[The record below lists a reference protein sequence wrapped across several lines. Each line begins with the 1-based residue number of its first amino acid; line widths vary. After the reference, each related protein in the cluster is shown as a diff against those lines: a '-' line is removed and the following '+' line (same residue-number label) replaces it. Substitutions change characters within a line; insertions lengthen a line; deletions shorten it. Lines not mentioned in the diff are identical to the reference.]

1 MQITINCCIEIG
13 GTKMIKLSM
22 AGMVKQIDNNTVTI
36 DTDGELNQV
45 IFSSLQDIK
54 SIKAGQNIK
63 FYAEIINEVLE
74 ELVIY
79 GYLSKNVRLF
89 VSQFES
95 VPGVGRKCAMEIY
108 NTLTERGMSMND
120 ICFEISAGNAAL
132 LSTIN
137 GIGPKAAQR
146 IIDSLQNSIIAFSDS
161 KTKQNSNLLVE
172 AKEIL
177 LSLGFVQSDIENAI
191 SEVKINLEGSAM
203 EIVENVV
210 SVLQ

>member
-1 MQITINCCIEIG
+1 
-13 GTKMIKLSM
+13 MIKLSM
-22 AGMVKQIDNNTVTI
+22 AGIVKQIDNDTVTI

-45 IFSSLQDIK
+45 IFYSLQDIK
-54 SIKAGQNIK
+54 SIKVGQNIK
-63 FYAEIINEVLE
+63 FYAEISE
-74 ELVIY
+74 ELGIY
-79 GYLSKNVRLF
+79 GYFSRNVRLF

-95 VPGVGRKCAMEIY
+95 VPGIGRKAAMQIY

-120 ICFEISAGNAAL
+120 ICFEISARNVML
-132 LSTIN
+132 LNTIPA
-137 GIGPKAAQR
+137 IGPKSAQR

-161 KTKQNSNLLVE
+161 ETKENSNLLIE

-177 LSLGFVQSDIENAI
+177 LSLGFLQSDIDNAI
-191 SEVKINLEGSAM
+191 GKVEINLEGSAM